1 MQPQEVDGLAV
12 LPELTDDA
20 ILVSNLLDR
29 PVCGRDRIAKVM
41 RALDDHFVAITDI
54 ERINSAGH
62 RIIDSRALLPSGD
75 RAHVTVYATRNDE
88 GWISEV
94 SLTLETD
101 NAFPDLARI
110 VQNAAK

>member
-20 ILVSNLLDR
+20 ILVSNLLDH
-29 PVCGRDRIAKVM
+29 PVHGRDRIAKVM

-54 ERINSAGH
+54 ERINSSGH

-75 RAHVTVYATRNDE
+75 RVHVTVYATRNDQ

-94 SLTLETD
+94 SLTLDTGD
-101 NAFPDLARI
+101 ALPDLTRI
-110 VQNAAK
+110 VRNAAR

>member
-1 MQPQEVDGLAV
+1 MLTPQVDGLAV

-29 PVCGRDRIAKVM
+29 PVRGRDRIAKVM

-75 RAHVTVYATRNDE
+75 RVHVTVYATRNED

-94 SLTLETD
+94 SLTLETGD
-101 NAFPDLARI
+101 ALPDLTRI
-110 VQNAAK
+110 VQSAAK